1 MTKNKQKLDVTRIT
15 HMFPDDDTAEQWFVQ
30 QRWPDGV
37 RCPHC
42 GSSKISSKTAA
53 RSKNGFR
60 CHPCRKAFTTKT
72 NSPMASSNVG
82 YRKWAIAIF
91 LITNSIKGIT
101 IAKLARS
108 LGITQ
113 KSAWQLA
120 VRVRESYHGNESR
133 VKEVVKADETYISN
147 KERDKRANNRLNARR
162 RAVGKKS
169 VLDIKKRGSKT
180 VRELTA

>member
-1 MTKNKQKLDVTRIT
+1 MAKKKQKLDVARII

-42 GSSKISSKTAA
+42 GGSKISSKTIA
-53 RSKNGFR
+53 RGKNGFR
-60 CHPCRKAFTTKT
+60 CRPCRKVFTTKT

-91 LITNSIKGIT
+91 LITNNIKGIT
-101 IAKLARS
+101 TPKLACS

-120 VRVRESYHGNESR
+120 MRVCESYHGNGSQIKR
-133 VKEVVKADETYISN
+133 AIADEIYISG
-147 KERDKRANNRLNARR
+147 KERNRRANKRLNARR

-169 VLDIKKRGSKT
+169 VLGMKKSGSK
-180 VRELTA
+180 VVGALTA